1 MLKINEI
8 ENETKRK
15 LNVLDDEISNILEKL
30 NEDLT
35 TLELRCRFCEK
46 SYDFEKEREL
56 RLSTK
61 ERINDI
67 KRRKEKTENNK
78 DKLLN
83 HLLDGETKI
92 FELLTDLE
100 YERQEILNNIAT
112 LESKLTELKISPER
126 IGRIKNSFLISQFTS
141 LQKQVELKKQYFNNK
156 SLVVYNNHVLVGLY
170 LCQSRIHRYYGF
182 NSA

>member
-46 SYDFEKEREL
+46 SYDFEKEREF

-61 ERINDI
+61 ERINER

-112 LESKLTELKISPER
+112 LESKLIQLKLSPER
-126 IGRIKNSFLISQFTS
+126 IGWIKNSFLIS
-141 LQKQVELKKQYFNNK
+141 
-156 SLVVYNNHVLVGLY
+156 
-170 LCQSRIHRYYGF
+170 
-182 NSA
+182 

>member
-1 MLKINEI
+1 MLKVNEI
-8 ENETKRK
+8 ENEIKRK

-46 SYDFEKEREL
+46 SYDFEKERVF

-61 ERINDI
+61 ERINEI

-83 HLLDGETKI
+83 HLLDSETKI

-112 LESKLTELKISPER
+112 LESKLIQLKLSPER
-126 IGRIKNSFLISQFTS
+126 IGWIKNSFLIS
-141 LQKQVELKKQYFNNK
+141 
-156 SLVVYNNHVLVGLY
+156 
-170 LCQSRIHRYYGF
+170 
-182 NSA
+182 

>member
-141 LQKQVELKKQYFNNK
+141 LQKQVEFKKQSFNNK
-156 SLVVYNNHVLVGLY
+156 SLIVYNNHVLVGFY

>member
-1 MLKINEI
+1 MLKVNEI
-8 ENETKRK
+8 ENEIKRK
-15 LNVLDDEISNILEKL
+15 LNVLDDEISNTLEKL

-46 SYDFEKEREL
+46 SYDFEKERVF

-61 ERINDI
+61 ERINEI

-112 LESKLTELKISPER
+112 LESKLIQLKLSPER
-126 IGRIKNSFLISQFTS
+126 IGWIKNSFLIS
-141 LQKQVELKKQYFNNK
+141 
-156 SLVVYNNHVLVGLY
+156 
-170 LCQSRIHRYYGF
+170 
-182 NSA
+182 

>member
-1 MLKINEI
+1 MLKVNEI
-8 ENETKRK
+8 ENEIKRK

-46 SYDFEKEREL
+46 SYDFEKEREF

-61 ERINDI
+61 ERINEI

-83 HLLDGETKI
+83 HLLDSETKI

-112 LESKLTELKISPER
+112 LESKLIQLKLSPER
-126 IGRIKNSFLISQFTS
+126 IG
-141 LQKQVELKKQYFNNK
+141 
-156 SLVVYNNHVLVGLY
+156 
-170 LCQSRIHRYYGF
+170 
-182 NSA
+182 

>member
-1 MLKINEI
+1 M
-8 ENETKRK
+8 
-15 LNVLDDEISNILEKL
+15 LEKL
-30 NEDLT
+30 DVDLT

-46 SYDFEKEREL
+46 SYDFEKERVF

-61 ERINDI
+61 ERINEI

-83 HLLDGETKI
+83 HLLDSETKI

-112 LESKLTELKISPER
+112 LESKLIQLKLSPER
-126 IGRIKNSFLISQFTS
+126 IGWIKNSFLIS
-141 LQKQVELKKQYFNNK
+141 
-156 SLVVYNNHVLVGLY
+156 
-170 LCQSRIHRYYGF
+170 
-182 NSA
+182 

>member
-1 MLKINEI
+1 MLKVNEI
-8 ENETKRK
+8 ENEIKRK

-112 LESKLTELKISPER
+112 LESKLTELKMSPER
-126 IGRIKNSFLISQFTS
+126 IGRIKNSFLIS
-141 LQKQVELKKQYFNNK
+141 
-156 SLVVYNNHVLVGLY
+156 
-170 LCQSRIHRYYGF
+170 
-182 NSA
+182 

>member
-83 HLLDGETKI
+83 HLLDGQTKI

-126 IGRIKNSFLISQFTS
+126 IGRIKNSFLIS
-141 LQKQVELKKQYFNNK
+141 
-156 SLVVYNNHVLVGLY
+156 
-170 LCQSRIHRYYGF
+170 
-182 NSA
+182 

>member
-1 MLKINEI
+1 MLKVNEI
-8 ENETKRK
+8 ENEIKRK

-112 LESKLTELKISPER
+112 LESKLIQLKLSPER
-126 IGRIKNSFLISQFTS
+126 IG
-141 LQKQVELKKQYFNNK
+141 
-156 SLVVYNNHVLVGLY
+156 
-170 LCQSRIHRYYGF
+170 
-182 NSA
+182 

>member
-46 SYDFEKEREL
+46 SYDFEKEREF

-61 ERINDI
+61 ERITEIN
-67 KRRKEKTENNK
+67 RRKEKTENNK

-112 LESKLTELKISPER
+112 LESKLIQLKLSPER
-126 IGRIKNSFLISQFTS
+126 IGRIKNSFLIS
-141 LQKQVELKKQYFNNK
+141 
-156 SLVVYNNHVLVGLY
+156 
-170 LCQSRIHRYYGF
+170 
-182 NSA
+182 

>member
-1 MLKINEI
+1 MLKVNEI
-8 ENETKRK
+8 ENEIKRK

-46 SYDFEKEREL
+46 SYDFEKERVF

-61 ERINDI
+61 ERINEI

-112 LESKLTELKISPER
+112 LESKLIQLKLSPER
-126 IGRIKNSFLISQFTS
+126 IGRIKNSFLIS
-141 LQKQVELKKQYFNNK
+141 
-156 SLVVYNNHVLVGLY
+156 
-170 LCQSRIHRYYGF
+170 
-182 NSA
+182 

>member
-112 LESKLTELKISPER
+112 LESKLTELKMSPER
-126 IGRIKNSFLISQFTS
+126 IGRIKNSFLIS
-141 LQKQVELKKQYFNNK
+141 
-156 SLVVYNNHVLVGLY
+156 
-170 LCQSRIHRYYGF
+170 
-182 NSA
+182 

>member
-67 KRRKEKTENNK
+67 KRRKGKTENNK

-126 IGRIKNSFLISQFTS
+126 IGRIKNSFLIS
-141 LQKQVELKKQYFNNK
+141 
-156 SLVVYNNHVLVGLY
+156 
-170 LCQSRIHRYYGF
+170 
-182 NSA
+182 

>member
-112 LESKLTELKISPER
+112 LESKLIQLKLSPER
-126 IGRIKNSFLISQFTS
+126 IGWIKNSFLIS
-141 LQKQVELKKQYFNNK
+141 
-156 SLVVYNNHVLVGLY
+156 
-170 LCQSRIHRYYGF
+170 
-182 NSA
+182 

>member
-1 MLKINEI
+1 MLKVNEI
-8 ENETKRK
+8 ENEIKRK

-46 SYDFEKEREL
+46 SYDFEKERVF

-61 ERINDI
+61 ERINEI

-112 LESKLTELKISPER
+112 LESKLIQLKLSPER
-126 IGRIKNSFLISQFTS
+126 IG
-141 LQKQVELKKQYFNNK
+141 
-156 SLVVYNNHVLVGLY
+156 
-170 LCQSRIHRYYGF
+170 
-182 NSA
+182 

>member
-46 SYDFEKEREL
+46 SYDFEKERVF

-61 ERINDI
+61 ERINEI

-126 IGRIKNSFLISQFTS
+126 IGRIKNSFLIS
-141 LQKQVELKKQYFNNK
+141 
-156 SLVVYNNHVLVGLY
+156 
-170 LCQSRIHRYYGF
+170 
-182 NSA
+182 

>member
-8 ENETKRK
+8 EDETKRK

-46 SYDFEKEREL
+46 SYDFEKEREF

-61 ERINDI
+61 ERINER

-126 IGRIKNSFLISQFTS
+126 IGRIKNSFLIS
-141 LQKQVELKKQYFNNK
+141 
-156 SLVVYNNHVLVGLY
+156 
-170 LCQSRIHRYYGF
+170 
-182 NSA
+182 

>member
-1 MLKINEI
+1 MLKVNEI
-8 ENETKRK
+8 ENEIKKK

-46 SYDFEKEREL
+46 SYDFEKERVF

-61 ERINDI
+61 ERINEI

-112 LESKLTELKISPER
+112 LESKLIQLKLSPER
-126 IGRIKNSFLISQFTS
+126 IG
-141 LQKQVELKKQYFNNK
+141 
-156 SLVVYNNHVLVGLY
+156 
-170 LCQSRIHRYYGF
+170 
-182 NSA
+182 

>member
-112 LESKLTELKISPER
+112 LESKLIQLKLSPER
-126 IGRIKNSFLISQFTS
+126 IGWIKNSFFIS
-141 LQKQVELKKQYFNNK
+141 
-156 SLVVYNNHVLVGLY
+156 
-170 LCQSRIHRYYGF
+170 
-182 NSA
+182 

>member
-1 MLKINEI
+1 MLKVNEI
-8 ENETKRK
+8 ENEIKRK

-46 SYDFEKEREL
+46 SYDFEKERVF

-61 ERINDI
+61 ERINEI

-112 LESKLTELKISPER
+112 LESKLIQLKLSPER
-126 IGRIKNSFLISQFTS
+126 IGWIKNSFLIS
-141 LQKQVELKKQYFNNK
+141 
-156 SLVVYNNHVLVGLY
+156 
-170 LCQSRIHRYYGF
+170 
-182 NSA
+182 

>member
-126 IGRIKNSFLISQFTS
+126 IGRIKNSFLIS
-141 LQKQVELKKQYFNNK
+141 
-156 SLVVYNNHVLVGLY
+156 
-170 LCQSRIHRYYGF
+170 
-182 NSA
+182 

>member
-1 MLKINEI
+1 MLKVNEI
-8 ENETKRK
+8 ENEIKKK

-46 SYDFEKEREL
+46 SYDFEKEREF

-61 ERINDI
+61 ERINER

-100 YERQEILNNIAT
+100 YEKRQEIINNIAT
-112 LESKLTELKISPER
+112 LESKLIQLKLSPER
-126 IGRIKNSFLISQFTS
+126 IGRIKNLFLIS
-141 LQKQVELKKQYFNNK
+141 
-156 SLVVYNNHVLVGLY
+156 
-170 LCQSRIHRYYGF
+170 
-182 NSA
+182 

>member
-46 SYDFEKEREL
+46 SYDFEKEREF

-61 ERINDI
+61 ERINER
-67 KRRKEKTENNK
+67 KRREEKTENSK

-112 LESKLTELKISPER
+112 LESKLTELKMSPER
-126 IGRIKNSFLISQFTS
+126 IGRIKNSFLIS
-141 LQKQVELKKQYFNNK
+141 
-156 SLVVYNNHVLVGLY
+156 
-170 LCQSRIHRYYGF
+170 
-182 NSA
+182 

>member
-67 KRRKEKTENNK
+67 KRRKGKTENNK

-126 IGRIKNSFLISQFTS
+126 IGRIKNSFLIF
-141 LQKQVELKKQYFNNK
+141 
-156 SLVVYNNHVLVGLY
+156 
-170 LCQSRIHRYYGF
+170 
-182 NSA
+182 